1 MVIFEGLIRPVHT
14 TKIMRIDSNW
24 SRPHG
29 MRIDLIRIES
39 ELHQSTYRGGLNAN

>member
-1 MVIFEGLIRPVHT
+1 M